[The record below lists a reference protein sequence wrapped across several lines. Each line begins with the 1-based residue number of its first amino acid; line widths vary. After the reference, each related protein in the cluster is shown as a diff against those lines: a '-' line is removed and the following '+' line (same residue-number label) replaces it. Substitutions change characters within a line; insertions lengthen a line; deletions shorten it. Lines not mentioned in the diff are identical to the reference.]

1 MVTTDYLMNIRRI
14 MKLHEGMLKQICAK
28 YDLSLME
35 ANIIS
40 FLYNNPE
47 KDTAGDIVE
56 LRMFSKGNVS
66 QGVELLAGK
75 GLILRIADKEDRR
88 KVHLSLSEKTVSI
101 TEEMEQGKLAFQE
114 ELFSGF
120 SEDDKKTL
128 ENLSRRIMEN
138 TEKALKRRETNE
150 RR

>member
-14 MKLHEGMLKQICAK
+14 MKLHEGMLKKICVR
-28 YDLSLME
+28 YDLSLIE

-40 FLYNNPE
+40 FLYNNPG

-56 LRMFSKGNVS
+56 LRMLSKGNVS

-75 GLILRIADKEDRR
+75 GLLLRIPDKEDRR
-88 KVHLSLSEKTVSI
+88 KVHLSLSEKTVPI
-101 TEEMEQGKLAFQE
+101 TEEMKRGKLKFQE
-114 ELFSGF
+114 ELCSGF
-120 SEDDKKTL
+120 SEEDKKTL

-138 TEKALKRRETNE
+138 TEKALKRCEKK
-150 RR
+150 

>member
-28 YDLSLME
+28 YDLSLIE

-40 FLYNNPE
+40 FLHNNPE

-56 LRMFSKGNVS
+56 LRMLSKGNVS

-75 GLILRIADKEDRR
+75 ELLLRIPDKEDRR
-88 KVHLSLSEKTVSI
+88 KVHLSLSEKAFPI
-101 TEEMEQGKLAFQE
+101 TEEIELGKRIFQD

-120 SEDDKKTL
+120 SEEDKKIL

>member
-28 YDLSLME
+28 YDLSLIE

-40 FLYNNPE
+40 FLHNNPE

-56 LRMFSKGNVS
+56 LRMLSKGNVS

-75 GLILRIADKEDRR
+75 ELLLRIPDKEDRR
-88 KVHLSLSEKTVSI
+88 KVHLSLSEKAFPI
-101 TEEMEQGKLAFQE
+101 TEEIEQGKLTFQE

-120 SEDDKKTL
+120 SEDDKKAL
-128 ENLSRRIMEN
+128 EDLSRRIMEN

>member
-1 MVTTDYLMNIRRI
+1 
-14 MKLHEGMLKQICAK
+14 
-28 YDLSLME
+28 
-35 ANIIS
+35 
-40 FLYNNPE
+40 
-47 KDTAGDIVE
+47 
-56 LRMFSKGNVS
+56 MF
-66 QGVELLAGK
+66 
-75 GLILRIADKEDRR
+75 
-88 KVHLSLSEKTVSI
+88 

-120 SEDDKKTL
+120 SEEDKKTL